1 MFLFDFYQF
10 WFSLHLF
17 PELLCLRKS
26 YGKEESTVS
35 AAIYYT
41 YEYPDTTII
50 NTADVVTAI
59 RCQKN
64 HYNTDVITT
73 DTVDPDASD
82 CYSCPFYQKGINCD
96 RSCDKK
102 HFIQNRFVPIL
113 MSAIVSGTKKSFL
126 QLLSNSFCTFI
137 FCARTN
143 MGTYVLKSMKHPK
156 SFPVPVVP

>member
-102 HFIQNRFVPIL
+102 HFIQKQVRTYINERNRFGYKKELP
-113 MSAIVSGTKKSFL
+113 AIAIKLFL
-126 QLLSNSFCTFI
+126 YLHFLCSDKH
-137 FCARTN
+137 
-143 MGTYVLKSMKHPK
+143 GTYVLKSMKHPK

>member
-1 MFLFDFYQF
+1 M
-10 WFSLHLF
+10 
-17 PELLCLRKS
+17 
-26 YGKEESTVS
+26 S

-102 HFIQNRFVPIL
+102 HFIQKQVRTYINERNRFGYKKELP
-113 MSAIVSGTKKSFL
+113 AIAIKLFL
-126 QLLSNSFCTFI
+126 YLHFLCSDKH
-137 FCARTN
+137 
-143 MGTYVLKSMKHPK
+143 GTYVLKSMKHPK